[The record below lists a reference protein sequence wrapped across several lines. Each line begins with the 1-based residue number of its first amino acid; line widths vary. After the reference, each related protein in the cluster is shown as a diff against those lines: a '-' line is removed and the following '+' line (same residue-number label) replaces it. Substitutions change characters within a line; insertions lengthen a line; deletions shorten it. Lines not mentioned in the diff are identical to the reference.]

1 MDDPVRQRQGGQEP
15 MEEETRTP
23 LTDEE
28 EKRNE
33 EEAGS
38 MDDYRIEAPRF
49 EGEGPGFERPLPER

>member
-1 MDDPVRQRQGGQEP
+1 